1 VDTKKIMQ
9 VVMRGVGFLM
19 LLMVALGTAMPS
31 FAQPPQTTPSDV
43 EEPGS
48 VVVFPKFI
56 KGTVA
61 VDGVTRVAT
70 EIEVRAQCPRDTTCS
85 EGELVNIR
93 FHWVCPGS
101 EDISAKHICK
111 DTAFTV
117 VLSIG
122 GKASFSPDDPAPPA
136 DVIAAAPPCPKGY
149 LIGWVIDP
157 TTDRPIKYD
166 GLTGT
171 AVLRDSGGTINSY
184 EAIAIPAEPNLAM
197 RAEIATD
204 IDSRTGS
211 PALVFDGAAG
221 HYQAVARAVPQKL
234 KYHKFTGPLSSGE
247 ADLIVLTLDVRLN
260 LPNYPIFID
269 LDFVNDAGAHAP
281 ASWNF
286 TCWTEIQ
293 NPKINAN
300 FTLVGARLRD
310 GVVIS
315 GQAIKVPV
323 AGISDIPGPVTLLG
337 LVPADEG
344 HGHSTMS
351 PAYIVN
357 KFDDSKPTTVF
368 LPFD

>member
-1 VDTKKIMQ
+1 VDTEKIMH
-9 VVMRGVGFLM
+9 VLMRGVGFLM
-19 LLMVALGTAMPS
+19 LLMVALGTATPS
-31 FAQPPQTTPSDV
+31 FAQPSQTTPSDV

-48 VVVFPKFI
+48 VVVFPKFV

-70 EIEVRAQCPRDTTCS
+70 EMEIRAQCPRDNTCS
-85 EGELVNIR
+85 GDERVKIR

-111 DTAFTV
+111 DAAFTV

-122 GKASFSPDDPAPPA
+122 GKSSFNPEGLRYLDDI
-136 DVIAAAPPCPKGY
+136 IAATPPCPKGY

-171 AVLRDSGGTINSY
+171 AILRDSPGTIDSY
-184 EAIAIPAEPNLAM
+184 EAIAIPADPNLAM
-197 RAEIATD
+197 RADIATD

-211 PALVFDGAAG
+211 PALVFDGGAG
-221 HYQAVARAVPQKL
+221 HYQALAKAVPL
-234 KYHKFTGPLSSGE
+234 NLEHHKFTDPLSASE
-247 ADLIVLTLDVRLN
+247 AVLTVLTLDVRLN
-260 LPNYPIFID
+260 RPNYPTFID
-269 LDFVNDAGAHAP
+269 LDFAGDAGAHAS

-286 TCWTEIQ
+286 TCWTEIED
-293 NPKINAN
+293 PKIDASFALAGAHLRNA
-300 FTLVGARLRD
+300 
-310 GVVIS
+310 VVIS
-315 GQAIKVPV
+315 GRATKVPV

-337 LVPADEG
+337 LVPVDKG
-344 HGHSTMS
+344 HGNQTMS
-351 PAYIVN
+351 PAYII
-357 KFDDSKPTTVF
+357 KTFEDTKPTTVF